1 MENRYNG
8 MQHIKPIVNEY
19 LFNLWYDENCDELQ
33 IKFAE
38 TGADKELD
46 FDEEQEI
53 LKEWELFKDK
63 LGIS

>member
-8 MQHIKPIVNEY
+8 MQHIKTIVNEY

-38 TGADKELD
+38 SGADRELD

>member
-53 LKEWELFKDK
+53 LKE
-63 LGIS
+63 

>member
-8 MQHIKPIVNEY
+8 MQHIKTIVNEY

-38 TGADKELD
+38 SGADRELD

-53 LKEWELFKDK
+53 LKDPSSP
-63 LGIS
+63 ISISITV